1 MQFHGACVSSPIMS
15 SFNILLE
22 RSVASLHALRQTQI
36 DTYAA
41 YSRITL
47 WTFDLLINLDREQ
60 ELIWSEGLRASSL
73 LYYAV
78 RYPVIARQIFYVCY
92 TGMEYVSQVRY
103 PFVLGSKVLNC
114 KIADVQ
120 TLIAHCNLWYQFVS
134 VWSLLI
140 PRVAIALSFI
150 LRVYA
155 VMHGG
160 RFYVAILSF
169 LGLFSSVLDIVQ
181 IKQISCTEM
190 SNPLGESQPKPCPSD
205 AAPKLKVNSSLT
217 KPPLAFVMTFIS
229 LIVFDVI
236 ACTLILW
243 KMVEVIRQQGGFRT
257 VRRLADGSIA
267 TLIIQN
273 GALYFI
279 IITGIQLGAVIL
291 YFLPQPS
298 GPLKLIIFKGLYS
311 TVLNDYTLI
320 ISTILVARLILDLK
334 GYFRRTSRPGIEAE
348 PYLTSLSFAENG
360 TELGVSTGQRTTISG
375 QWVHG
380 LVRDFEGSNAVGARE
395 TRSMSEMGD
404 VGRR

>member
-1 MQFHGACVSSPIMS
+1 MS

-36 DTYAA
+36 NTYAA

-92 TGMEYVSQVRY
+92 TGMEYVS
-103 PFVLGSKVLNC
+103 
-114 KIADVQ
+114 
-120 TLIAHCNLWYQFVS
+120 HCNLWYQFVS

-160 RFYVAILSF
+160 RFYVAVLSF

-190 SNPLGESQPKPCPSD
+190 SNPLS
-205 AAPKLKVNSSLT
+205 
-217 KPPLAFVMTFIS
+217 FVMTFIS

-243 KMVEVIRQQGGFRT
+243 KMVEVIGQQGGFRT

-291 YFLPQPS
+291 YFLPQVCRLHPALTQWS
-298 GPLKLIIFKGLYS
+298 FEAHYFPGFIQHRPQRLHTYHI
-311 TVLNDYTLI
+311 DYP
-320 ISTILVARLILDLK
+320 
-334 GYFRRTSRPGIEAE
+334 RRTAYPRLE
-348 PYLTSLSFAENG
+348 
-360 TELGVSTGQRTTISG
+360 
-375 QWVHG
+375 G
-380 LVRDFEGSNAVGARE
+380 LLPPHL
-395 TRSMSEMGD
+395 
-404 VGRR
+404 